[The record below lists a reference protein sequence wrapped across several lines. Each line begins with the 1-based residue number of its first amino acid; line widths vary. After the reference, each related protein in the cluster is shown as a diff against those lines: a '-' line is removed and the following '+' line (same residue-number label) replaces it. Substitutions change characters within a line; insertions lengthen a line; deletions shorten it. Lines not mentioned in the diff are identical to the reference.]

1 MDDQMLTNPFD
12 SGRDEMREQLL
23 ALIYERYIY
32 NRTFHGADS
41 QVAAEL
47 KRLIHDIREDQAVEM
62 ENRTTQQLEE

>member
-1 MDDQMLTNPFD
+1 
-12 SGRDEMREQLL
+12 MREQLL

-32 NRTFHGADS
+32 NRTFHGVDS